1 MSPEKNINKW
11 IDRSLSAWY
20 NTRMRKNPNNTVNT
34 ASKDILAKAMA
45 MEGISVQHSASAETA
60 CFDTKSR
67 VLILPIW
74 EDMTNDVYDML
85 VGHEVSHALHT
96 PAEGWSDFVGKDKLS
111 GMRHQFLNVVEDAR
125 IERMIKDK
133 FPGLRR
139 NFAGAYKQ
147 FADRDMFEIEGKDLT
162 TLPLLDRL
170 NIEFKLGL
178 YGHAVVEFSADEQQ
192 YVERMRN
199 TKTMDEVVA
208 LSSDL
213 FDLWLQENPVDE
225 EVDQKQVDSGDNN
238 ESAEGGSEDWQ
249 DAMSQ
254 DDDDK
259 SQSGEGDDSTDS
271 ADDSTE
277 SGDEDGEGKDSGE
290 SMEDD
295 TDDGESA
302 DSEQSN
308 ESEGGS
314 DEQTDLGYDDYS
326 TDPCGQTQRA
336 FDQGVKD
343 MRDQNSTDNDYTY
356 HKLPELKLENVI
368 VDYSEIDRQFAV
380 FNADNANRISQ
391 DRRQIGCL
399 ETCDEF
405 LRKSRPVVNHMVQQ
419 FMMKQAAEADK
430 KTEIAKTG
438 VLDTTSMINYRWSE
452 DIFVK
457 NEIHEDGKSHG
468 LVMFLDWSGSMSNI
482 LEDTIEQL
490 LILTEFCNKVQIPFE
505 VYAFTSSYSC
515 NHNCDDNQ
523 YVRSEDDSVLR
534 PHHYNLL
541 NFLSS
546 RMNKRE
552 YKQAVHNLWLLG
564 ASNAYNS
571 AYRYVCTPRQFTT
584 GCTPLN
590 EAIVA
595 GLEIIPAF
603 QRQNGVQ
610 IVNTVIL
617 SDGDGHSMGA
627 YGYRSGKTFIAE
639 PNTRRNIEIKDND
652 SRSETAAYLQI
663 LKSQTGCNIIGIKLY
678 GGRKIDNMRYR
689 YFMNDGVVDEKAMNK
704 AAGLWKTQN
713 FFSLKGERAEGN
725 DELFVV
731 QGSLKVETDVLGQLD
746 DDASIAK
753 VRNAFLKGN
762 KKKKTSRVIA
772 TKLIDLIAV

>member
-1 MSPEKNINKW
+1 
-11 IDRSLSAWY
+11 
-20 NTRMRKNPNNTVNT
+20 MRKTTNTINT

-45 MEGISVQHSASAETA
+45 MEGISVQHSVNAETA
-60 CFDTKSR
+60 YFDTKAR
-67 VLILPIW
+67 VLVLPVW
-74 EDMTNDVYDML
+74 EDMTNDIYDML

-96 PAEGWSDFVGKDKLS
+96 PADGWSDFVGKDKFS

-125 IERMIKDK
+125 IERLIKDK
-133 FPGLRR
+133 FPGIRR
-139 NFAGAYKQ
+139 NFSNAYKQ

-178 YGHAVVEFSADEQQ
+178 YGHADVEFSADEQQ

-199 TKTMDEVVA
+199 TKTMEEVVA

-213 FDLWLQENPVDE
+213 FDLWLE
-225 EVDQKQVDSGDNN
+225 EQPLEPDQDGQHQMESGADSESGD
-238 ESAEGGSEDWQ
+238 SAESGSEDWQ
-249 DAMSQ
+249 DAMNQQDESQ
-254 DDDDK
+254 
-259 SQSGEGDDSTDS
+259 SQSGEGDESTDAS
-271 ADDSTE
+271 GDSTE
-277 SGDEDGEGKDSGE
+277 SGDEDGEETGGSSNTGEGEDSGE

-302 DSEQSN
+302 DSEQSD
-308 ESEGGS
+308 SS
-314 DEQTDLGYDDYS
+314 DDGAEQNDLGYDDYS
-326 TDPCGQTQRA
+326 SDPCGQTQRA

-343 MRDQNSTDNDYTY
+343 MRDQEQTREYEY
-356 HKLPELKLENVI
+356 HKLPEFKLENVI
-368 VDYSEIDRQFAV
+368 IDYPEIDRQFV
-380 FNADNANRISQ
+380 EFNADNADRISHCRVQ
-391 DRRQIGCL
+391 GECL
-399 ETCDEF
+399 TKCDEF

-419 FMMKQAAEADK
+419 FMMKQAAEANK
-430 KTEIAKTG
+430 KTEISKTG
-438 VLDTTSMINYRWSE
+438 ILDTVSMINYRWSE

-457 NEIHEDGKSHG
+457 NETHPDGKSHG

-482 LEDTIEQL
+482 LEDTVEQML
-490 LILTEFCNKVQIPFE
+490 VLTEFCNKMQIPFE
-505 VYAFTSSYSC
+505 VYAFSSSYSSR
-515 NHNCDDNQ
+515 NEDKPQPQ
-523 YVRSEDDSVLR
+523 YVASDDDSVLR
-534 PHHYNLL
+534 PHHFNLL

-571 AYRYVCTPRQFTT
+571 TYRYVRTPRQFST

-590 EAIVA
+590 EAIIA

-603 QRQNGVQ
+603 QRQNDIQ
-610 IVNTVIL
+610 IVNTVVL

-627 YGYRSGKTFIAE
+627 YGYCSGKSFITE
-639 PNTRRNIEIKDND
+639 PNTRKNIEIKNNHG
-652 SRSETAAYLQI
+652 RSETAAYLQI

-678 GGRKIDNMRYR
+678 DGRRIDNMRYR
-689 YFMNDGVVDEKAMNK
+689 YFITDGVVDEKAMNK

-713 FFSLKGERAEGN
+713 FFSIKGENAEGC

-731 QGSLKVETDVLGQLD
+731 QGSLKVETDVLAKLD
-746 DDASIAK
+746 EDASLAK
-753 VRNAFLKGN
+753 VRNAFVKGN
-762 KKKKTSRVIA
+762 STKKSSRVIA